1 MRILI
6 ATAVMVAGLVGLGN
20 VAAADNCPAVITQA
34 RAAVEQYRKG
44 PGIPAIKDAAVAVAE
59 TNLKSAQGA
68 HEAGQHDESKRFV
81 REALRAI
88 GK

>member
-1 MRILI
+1 MKNLI
-6 ATAVMVAGLVGLGN
+6 AAVVMVAGLVGLGN
-20 VAAADNCPAVITQA
+20 VAAADNCPTAIAQA
-34 RAAVEQYRKG
+34 RAALEQYKKT
-44 PGIPAIKDAAVAVAE
+44 PGIPAIKDAAVAAAE

-68 HEAGQHDESKRFV
+68 HEAGEHGESKRFA

>member
-1 MRILI
+1 MKNLI
-6 ATAVMVAGLVGLGN
+6 AAVVMVAGLVGLGN
-20 VAAADNCPAVITQA
+20 VAAADNCPVVIAQA
-34 RAAVEQYRKG
+34 RAALEQYKKA

-59 TNLKSAQGA
+59 TNLKSAVGA
-68 HEAGQHDESKRFV
+68 HEAGQHDESKRFA